1 MIIGIFIKSKHSI
14 GGHGANV
21 CTNEFE
27 LEFGEWTPKYIKD
40 CLVHDLG
47 VINQLG
53 LKMSNNLMN
62 RLTNETCNALSNIL
76 NEHKVMSR
84 YKEVASGV
92 INFGYIKVYVLVK

>member
-1 MIIGIFIKSKHSI
+1 MIIGILIKSKYAI
-14 GGHGANV
+14 GGHGANIG
-21 CTNEFE
+21 TNEVE

-40 CLVHDLG
+40 YLAHDLG
-47 VINQLG
+47 VINHLG
-53 LKMSNNLMN
+53 LKMSNNLIN

-92 INFGYIKVYVLVK
+92 INFGYIKIYVLVK